1 MSDEELVAFLNEDPA
16 DSDSDSDV
24 EEVIKAPSLHDARQ
38 QLKGLAVF
46 LADNP
51 QFSAQDEM
59 LLQMLATMSKMTVSR
74 INQSRQQNITGFFSS
89 S

>member
-1 MSDEELVAFLNEDPA
+1 MVAFVNEDPA

-24 EEVIKAPSLHDARQ
+24 EEEFVEEVIKAPSLHDASQ

-59 LLQMLATMSKMTVSR
+59 LLQMLATKVSKMAVSR
-74 INQSRQQNITGFFSS
+74 INQSRQQI
-89 S
+89 